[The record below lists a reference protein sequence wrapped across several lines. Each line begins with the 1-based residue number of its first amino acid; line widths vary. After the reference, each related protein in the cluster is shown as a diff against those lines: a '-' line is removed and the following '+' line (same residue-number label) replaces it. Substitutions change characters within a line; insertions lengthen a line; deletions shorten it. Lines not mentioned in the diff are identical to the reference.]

1 MDNTRTAT
9 IKTGL
14 CRRIEL
20 ISITR
25 ALYHGGPAAGCRPS
39 DSGRNAE
46 FEDENK
52 DLYELCTSRARDQ
65 SGWCRAGDLRV
76 RDGTDERN
84 VIYNN
89 ERDSLGNATATLGRT
104 LAKMK
109 LILKATEAENAQLHL
124 ELTT

>member
-1 MDNTRTAT
+1 
-9 IKTGL
+9 
-14 CRRIEL
+14 
-20 ISITR
+20 
-25 ALYHGGPAAGCRPS
+25 
-39 DSGRNAE
+39 
-46 FEDENK
+46 
-52 DLYELCTSRARDQ
+52 
-65 SGWCRAGDLRV
+65 
-76 RDGTDERN
+76 